1 MAELSSLSSLSRF
14 ALANASS
21 SIRSSKV
28 TAPQLILTVTQDK
41 VKINEQASILLGIAN
56 GDNLAFVNNAQE
68 ITKAVSDGIL
78 EGTENPNEFIDLE
91 TNEVIK
97 VFWGITK
104 GYPKLD
110 SKGLPVM
117 TRDRVTHNDVPAFVG
132 CKMSNVTGAIGVG
145 MNLEGS
151 DSKNYRMLQG
161 STASNMIYDILA
173 KDKMT
178 VTIDGE
184 ERCVYP
190 IEFSTEIAKIPRE
203 KKKITNTV
211 INEFDDTSISSKVN
225 SKTNKSN
232 KGSKRR

>member
-1 MAELSSLSSLSRF
+1 MAELSSLSRF

-21 SIRSSKV
+21 SIRPSKI
-28 TAPQLILTVTQDK
+28 TTPQLILTVTQDK

-91 TNEVIK
+91 TNEVVK

-117 TRDRVTHNDVPAFVG
+117 TRDRVTHKDVPAFVG
-132 CKMSNVTGAIGVG
+132 CKMANVTGAVGVG

-151 DSKNYRMLQG
+151 DSKTYRMLQG
-161 STASNMIYDILA
+161 STASNMVYDILA

>member
-1 MAELSSLSSLSRF
+1 MTELSSLSSLSRF

-28 TAPQLILTVTQDK
+28 ATPQLILTVTQDK

-78 EGTENPNEFIDLE
+78 AGTENPNEFTDLE
-91 TNEVIK
+91 TDEVVK

-132 CKMSNVTGAIGVG
+132 CKMSNATGATGVG

-161 STASNMIYDILA
+161 STTSNMVYDILA